1 MVLPRF
7 RMPVVLLF
15 LLGILAGCTDGL
27 TPASDLD
34 RRAPIVF
41 AVEANGCELSPGGR
55 FMSVAAEP
63 VAINGGTFY
72 DTATGNTRQI
82 IYPFDAATVQDAV
95 SLYDEVLFV
104 TTNGERRTDPAT
116 SGNYVIPANGWL
128 VDVEH
133 AVITDVLTLP
143 SAERDA
149 TLAFAAEQSRTW
161 VDRAWQAR
169 IAPNGKFIAGL
180 GIINEYNATRR
191 PPEGAEHTS
200 VTVAKSVDCWFGWKP
215 DSSGFYFVELKR
227 DGLMRTKPGP
237 VRLLLV
243 DPPK

>member
-1 MVLPRF
+1 MVLPRL
-7 RMPVVLLF
+7 RMQVVLL
-15 LLGILAGCTDGL
+15 LLLVTQTGCTDGL

-41 AVEANGCELSPGGR
+41 DVQAEACSLSPGGR
-55 FMSVAAEP
+55 FMGISTAD
-63 VAINGGTFY
+63 GQYGDFY
-72 DTATGNTRQI
+72 DAATGNKI
-82 IYPFDAATVQDAV
+82 HIPLPIPSNASLGSIWLYGATALI
-95 SLYDEVLFV
+95 SSE
-104 TTNGERRTDPAT
+104 GERRTDPAT
-116 SGNYVIPANGWL
+116 SRDYVLPANGWL

-133 AVITDVLTLP
+133 SVITDVLTLP
-143 SAERDA
+143 PTERDA
-149 TLAFAAEQSRTW
+149 TLAFAAEQSRTR
-161 VDRAWQAR
+161 VERAQQGR

-180 GIINEYNATRR
+180 ATINEYDATRR
-191 PPEGAEHTS
+191 PPEGVKHTS

>member
-1 MVLPRF
+1 MVLPRL
-7 RMPVVLLF
+7 RMTVVFLL

-27 TPASDLD
+27 TPTSDLD

-41 AVEANGCELSPGGR
+41 DVQAEACELSPGGR
-55 FMSVAAEP
+55 FMAISGTAWGNFHDTTTQTSVMITLP
-63 VAINGGTFY
+63 ISRN
-72 DTATGNTRQI
+72 AT
-82 IYPFDAATVQDAV
+82 FDALWLRGEIFFLA
-95 SLYDEVLFV
+95 SE
-104 TTNGERRTDPAT
+104 GERRTDPVT
-116 SGNYVIPANGWL
+116 SRNYVIPANGWMI
-128 VDVEH
+128 DVEH
-133 AVITDVLTLP
+133 TVITDVLTLP

-149 TLAFAAEQSRTW
+149 TLAFAAEQSRTR

-169 IAPNGKFIAGL
+169 VSPNGKFIAGL
-180 GIINEYNATRR
+180 ATINEYDATRR
-191 PPEGAEHTS
+191 PPEGVKHTS
-200 VTVAKSVDCWFGWKP
+200 VTVAKSVDCSFGWKP